1 MLLTRI
7 ALSLHALTC
16 VALAGGCTSE
26 CDDSGMLQTLPGT
39 ALVEGAGIRPRFRG
53 RGSGRLGR
61 LRELAR
67 QRGGSRRFVRGSGK
81 LFISAEAH
89 GFVDMRKENEIPFL
103 RGKFTTAAL
112 IYLTVSQ
119 IGMADFYAEA
129 QHQTKATA
137 RVRKNN
143 PGLQIE
149 YWLQFDTDQHD
160 STPTSSCATA
170 GATSCATYIKEYIE
184 KTNLQL
190 NSKVAGI
197 HFDNEGVGANL
208 QAIVEAWDQV
218 RSELGVKISF
228 TKGIGNCGAQTIFG
242 VRFDYCLGQSY
253 TDDTAEI
260 YVKTPCGGINTEVLW
275 QKWAGKVT
283 IDGYSVPM
291 LCAGGNC
298 QGDLPGFLVSHG
310 GPCNIDERLS
320 TSGIADVVQ
329 SIDISL
335 YPNMALWYG
344 SGVEPQ
350 ICPRCTADEDKVD
363 LSGVDC
369 NLLTAVIDCNYPS
382 PVLCTKVL
390 VKCEGPEWQKEGWST
405 YCKANG
411 KCHFSQVKPPTPCSE
426 FRMEIEACKSLSR
439 SSLWGFGAGAC
450 SFNNPD
456 LHPIPLGP
464 MQDFVD
470 EQVSTN
476 YTYLGGS
483 KITNCT
489 PDGLLCTHGDGH
501 PSAKNLG
508 ACQRQLGGMGQ
519 LLDENADEYQDIC
532 DVDED
537 LKKNCGGSCL
547 RGMCLD
553 KLPPA
558 PAAGALKM
566 PKILLY
572 HGGIVGAPAFST
584 PCYKQYLDD
593 VLRFVIEKN
602 INTILLNV
610 MAPIPKSTSHDAQ
623 FPYYEDPAWIAANF
637 LDRLPPS
644 VKAGALF
651 GNVKLDSSGWNFQN
665 SSFNIYKDKLFGGA
679 GLGLAPG
686 CTGHDLSKC
695 SCSDLWVVA
704 HVGEED
710 YVVVT
715 PDEDIYT
722 EQLSILNTD
731 LKSIRVRPGPG
742 RVPPGVNA
750 AHVYALPAW
759 SAAEKARLKAAADAE
774 AVAEKNR
781 RAPAGAL
788 AVAVAAPPAAP
799 VVAAAVGAPQASGA
813 DIDGPGARGLSHGVH
828 VWVAAESS
836 GIVKFGDP
844 VPGVTVAPSANAKT
858 VHTLADGSQI
868 FCQCISL
875 AEMEEFNAKPVKMD
889 SRLNKVKLNPLG
901 SPERPLAEVVAETVE
916 YKVDWKIA
924 GPRTSRWCLS
934 YLVIEGLGF
943 EAHHERFR
951 QLCKLDVTTWGV
963 MEHFQL
969 SMILRQ
975 LIQVDMVNGYNC
987 LGIELIFRRL
997 QTIEYAHSEKAR
1009 EAESKSVGGKLT
1021 LEEQF
1026 TFGSMVRQAGTLM
1039 IAPILLEHVKAE
1051 VEKDV
1056 LLQKNLRKAR
1066 EERELAR
1073 KAKGQ
1078 KGSDP

>member
-7 ALSLHALTC
+7 ALSLHVLTC

-26 CDDSGMLQTLPGT
+26 CDDSGMLQRLPGT

-53 RGSGRLGR
+53 RGSGHLGR
-61 LRELAR
+61 LKKLTR

-81 LFISAEAH
+81 LFISAEAN
-89 GFVDMRKENEIPFL
+89 GFVDMREENEIPFL

-112 IYLTVSQ
+112 IYLTVSH
-119 IGMADFYAEA
+119 IGMMDFYRE
-129 QHQTKATA
+129 ATA
-137 RVRKNN
+137 RVKKNN

-160 STPTSSCATA
+160 STPTSKCATV
-170 GATSCATYIKEYIE
+170 GAASCATYIKEYIE
-184 KTNLQL
+184 KTNPQL
-190 NSKVAGI
+190 SSKVAGI
-197 HFDNEGVGANL
+197 HFDNEGVGGNL
-208 QAIVEAWDQV
+208 KAIVEAWDQV

-228 TKGIGNCGAQTIFG
+228 TKGIGNCGTQTIFG
-242 VRFDYCLGQSY
+242 VSFDYCLGQSY
-253 TDDTAEI
+253 TDDTAKI
-260 YVKTPCGGINTEVLW
+260 YVQTPCGGINTKVLW
-275 QKWAGKVT
+275 EKWAGKVT
-283 IDGYSVPM
+283 TGGYSVPM

-320 TSGIADVVQ
+320 TSGIAEVVQ

-344 SGVEPQ
+344 SGVQPQ
-350 ICPRCTADEDKVD
+350 ICPRCTADEKVD

-382 PVLCTKVL
+382 PVLCTKAL
-390 VKCEGPEWQKEGWST
+390 RKCEGPEWQKEGWST

-426 FRMEIEACKSLSR
+426 FRMEIEACKSLSS

-456 LHPIPLGP
+456 LHPIPVGP

-470 EQVSTN
+470 EQVSTK

-489 PDGLLCTHGDGH
+489 PDGLLCTHGDGN

-519 LLDENADEYQDIC
+519 LLDEKAEEFQDIC

-537 LKKNCGGSCL
+537 LKKTCGGSCL

-558 PAAGALKM
+558 PAGALKM

-584 PCYKQYLDD
+584 PCYRQYLDD

-665 SSFNIYKDKLFGGA
+665 SSFNIYKDKLLGGA

-695 SCSDLWVVA
+695 SCSDLKALISAPHRPVDQSA
-704 HVGEED
+704 CLTAGNCPAGCPNLAAQ
-710 YVVVT
+710 VVT
-715 PDEDIYT
+715 WLASVNAKAKNVKFSTLSFDGEDGGESAPAWALCHFKLLGDELGIP
-722 EQLSILNTD
+722 EVGMA
-731 LKSIRVRPGPG
+731 KSIAAGPQ
-742 RVPPGVNA
+742 
-750 AHVYALPAW
+750 
-759 SAAEKARLKAAADAE
+759 S
-774 AVAEKNR
+774 
-781 RAPAGAL
+781 
-788 AVAVAAPPAAP
+788 
-799 VVAAAVGAPQASGA
+799 
-813 DIDGPGARGLSHGVH
+813 
-828 VWVAAESS
+828 
-836 GIVKFGDP
+836 
-844 VPGVTVAPSANAKT
+844 PGVTYTMPETYWYMGELWPCTGDQWQLKEKPPVCTTQSSYRSFVDKAWPFLNWLNISDKVMQEKPGFPSLIDNIRWVKTNAPGKA
-858 VHTLADGSQI
+858 
-868 FCQCISL
+868 
-875 AEMEEFNAKPVKMD
+875 
-889 SRLNKVKLNPLG
+889 
-901 SPERPLAEVVAETVE
+901 
-916 YKVDWKIA
+916 
-924 GPRTSRWCLS
+924 
-934 YLVIEGLGF
+934 VIPMFSFEGLSLKSCFATHFSAGVKNVSDICGTFDGF
-943 EAHHERFR
+943 SFWQWETFKEF
-951 QLCKLDVTTWGV
+951 
-963 MEHFQL
+963 
-969 SMILRQ
+969 MIYFADAF
-975 LIQVDMVNGYNC
+975 QVDEV
-987 LGIELIFRRL
+987 GIYDL
-997 QTIEYAHSEKAR
+997 QFIPPYWFDNKA
-1009 EAESKSVGGKLT
+1009 
-1021 LEEQF
+1021 
-1026 TFGSMVRQAGTLM
+1026 FG
-1039 IAPILLEHVKAE
+1039 PNDDCKAS
-1051 VEKDV
+1051 
-1056 LLQKNLRKAR
+1056 AR
-1066 EERELAR
+1066 
-1073 KAKGQ
+1073 
-1078 KGSDP
+1078 